1 MRPEAKQKAKEIR
14 GIIEGIRNHPAYTNL
29 LEIFLQNVLFFTLDF
44 EYEEFDHVQEWLT
57 MYDIQGNQTTPF
69 QIYPPINPDY
79 LMLKN
84 TPFEDEFHKIKEFF
98 EFVRMEI
105 KEVGG

>member
-1 MRPEAKQKAKEIR
+1 MRPEAKQKAEEIR
-14 GIIEGIRNHPAYTNL
+14 KIVESIRQHPAYTPEL
-29 LEIFLQNVLFFTLDF
+29 KIFLENVVFFILDF
-44 EYEEFDHVQEWLT
+44 QFEEFDNVKEWLT
-57 MYDIQGNQTTPF
+57 MYDIQAHHTPAF
-69 QIYPPINPDY
+69 QIHPPINPDY

-84 TPFEDEFHKIKEFF
+84 TPFEDEFQKIKEFF